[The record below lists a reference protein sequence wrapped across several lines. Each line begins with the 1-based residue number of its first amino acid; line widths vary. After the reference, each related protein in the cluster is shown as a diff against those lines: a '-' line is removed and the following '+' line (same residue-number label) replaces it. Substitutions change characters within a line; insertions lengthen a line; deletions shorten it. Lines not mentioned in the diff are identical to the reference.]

1 MDRLKE
7 DRQAE
12 KQTDRHTDGLWDR
25 QTGRLNV
32 RHLDRLKE
40 DRQAEKETDRHT
52 DGLWDRQ
59 TGRLNVRHLDRPKED
74 RQPINR
80 QTDIRTDCGT
90 DRQAG

>member
-1 MDRLKE
+1 MPKE

-12 KQTDRHTDGLWDR
+12 KQTDRRMNG
-25 QTGRLNV
+25 QTEVNKKTVG
-32 RHLDRLKE
+32 HLDRLKE
-40 DRQAEKETDRHT
+40 DRQSEKETDRHT